1 MILIKQFLELVV
13 FQLKIYGSPFA
24 SDLILKVRREK
35 KPQTINILSE
45 ISMVPP
51 VNGISLKQISY

>member
-24 SDLILKVRREK
+24 SDLIFKGQKRKETPNHK
-35 KPQTINILSE
+35 HIK
-45 ISMVPP
+45 
-51 VNGISLKQISY
+51 